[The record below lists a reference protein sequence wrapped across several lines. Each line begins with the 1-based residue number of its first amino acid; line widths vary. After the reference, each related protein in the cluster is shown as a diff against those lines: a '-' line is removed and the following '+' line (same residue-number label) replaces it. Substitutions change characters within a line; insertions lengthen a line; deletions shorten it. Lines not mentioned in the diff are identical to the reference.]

1 MCFRFLFSCND
12 FSHAIGFMSWWMDYI
27 KNRSAVQR
35 YNTSQEQ
42 KHHFWG
48 EEKAQG
54 QMILKRK
61 QNRSGIHKPIF
72 FFYLVLFFLNSK
84 LQNGVAGLNT
94 PWTASG
100 ENQIFLWEQAV
111 VNDKANS
118 FLCRLD
124 IHCRPYIS
132 LNADTIN
139 INKKRKSSHLQIT
152 THHTV

>member
-42 KHHFWG
+42 KHYFWG

-72 FFYLVLFFLNSK
+72 FFLFSVIFPELK
-84 LQNGVAGLNT
+84 
-94 PWTASG
+94 ASERCG
-100 ENQIFLWEQAV
+100 KSEYTMNRFRRKP
-111 VNDKANS
+111 N
-118 FLCRLD
+118 
-124 IHCRPYIS
+124 IS
-132 LNADTIN
+132 LRT
-139 INKKRKSSHLQIT
+139 SSSERQSQFISVQTWYTLQAIYIFKCWYYQ
-152 THHTV
+152 H